1 MHLLIPSLA
10 LMLIA
15 LGSQAAVQ
23 EPRSLAL
30 DQMASAS
37 SQARNS
43 SYETSSNIL
52 LAQGPRGPGGPDEG
66 PYDFRGPGG
75 PYPYPPGGP
84 RGPGG
89 PGFYPGPG
97 PGPGP
102 GPRPAPPP
110 DPGPAGIIPHILP
123 LLLPPPR
130 P

>member
-1 MHLLIPSLA
+1 MYRLTPILA
-10 LMLIA
+10 LMMA
-15 LGSQAAVQ
+15 ASGSYAAVKAPTLGI
-23 EPRSLAL
+23 EPTHSL
-30 DQMASAS
+30 DHS
-37 SQARNS
+37 
-43 SYETSSNIL
+43 IL